1 MDSKCCIIIQ
11 INSINNNNTSVHSIE
26 GLQCIIIKVKII
38 ASKKYWCIKTPV
50 PLLFIIHILIN
61 TINSINYHIQRNKCN
76 FKGKS

>member
-38 ASKKYWCIKTPV
+38 ASNKTQNKDNKNISIKVYKEKIKK
-50 PLLFIIHILIN
+50 
-61 TINSINYHIQRNKCN
+61 
-76 FKGKS
+76 